1 MLAKARKRRAEQEQE
16 AEESNDDEEN
26 STLGDDVLPDP
37 SEGKIYVD
45 KGKAQFVKRCL
56 QQGTLPKDSL
66 VPLWK
71 NTTYMYTL
79 VTTPGYTWLWTLV
92 HDTSWL
98 YKDVTTR
105 LC

>member
-1 MLAKARKRRAEQEQE
+1 MLAKARKRRAEQE
-16 AEESNDDEEN
+16 AEESNDDEEK

-45 KGKAQFVKRCL
+45 KGKSQFVKRCL

-79 VTTPGYTWLWTLV
+79 VTTPGYTWL
-92 HDTSWL
+92 
-98 YKDVTTR
+98 
-105 LC
+105 